1 MIQPTRPGHI
11 RQRHSIL
18 LPEGALASNWALTR
32 SRHIL
37 TFGLAMIAISL
48 IASRCLSRTRTTRSI
63 SWVVLSSSPF
73 PPTIAF
79 RLATTLRLM
88 AAVPGATVEFCQD
101 LLETRQPQI
110 LASHLVL
117 ITRSTRLSYIISRE
131 RAALRSR
138 LPPMAVRP
146 LACLSPSLMIKQ
158 AMFSV
163 TSHGLPLTRH
173 EAGIVALF
181 MLSGPTI
188 ITEIAAMETIVA
200 RSWPFRAR
208 PIAANHSH
216 LCAWWREVHH
226 SARTLPLVARLIQLS
241 VMRRKA

>member
-1 MIQPTRPGHI
+1 
-11 RQRHSIL
+11 
-18 LPEGALASNWALTR
+18 
-32 SRHIL
+32 
-37 TFGLAMIAISL
+37 MIAISL

-63 SWVVLSSSPF
+63 SWVVLSSSLF

-88 AAVPGATVEFCQD
+88 AAAPGATVEFCQD
-101 LLETRQPQI
+101 LPKTRLPQI

-117 ITRSTRLSYIISRE
+117 ITRSTQLSYITSRE

-138 LPPMAVRP
+138 LPPMVVRP
-146 LACLSPSLMIKQ
+146 MASLSLSLMIKQ
-158 AMFSV
+158 ATFSV

-173 EAGIVALF
+173 KEGIVALF
-181 MLSGPTI
+181 TLSGPTI

-200 RSWPFRAR
+200 RIWPFRAR
-208 PIAANHSH
+208 PIAASLSH
-216 LCAWWREVHH
+216 LYAWWREVRH
-226 SARTLPLVARLIQLS
+226 SARTPPPVVRLIQLS

>member
-1 MIQPTRPGHI
+1 MIV
-11 RQRHSIL
+11 
-18 LPEGALASNWALTR
+18 
-32 SRHIL
+32 
-37 TFGLAMIAISL
+37 ISL
-48 IASRCLSRTRTTRSI
+48 IASRCSSRIHTIRSI
-63 SWVVLSSSPF
+63 SWVDLSSSPF
-73 PPTIAF
+73 PHTIAF

-88 AAVPGATVEFCQD
+88 AAVPGTTVEFCQD
-101 LLETRQPQI
+101 LLKTRQPQI

-117 ITRSTRLSYIISRE
+117 ITRSTRLSYIISKE

-146 LACLSPSLMIKQ
+146 MACLSLSLMIKQ

-173 EAGIVALF
+173 EEGIVALF

-208 PIAANHSH
+208 PIAVSLSH
-216 LCAWWREVHH
+216 LCAWWKEVHH
-226 SARTLPLVARLIQLS
+226 FARTLPPVARLIQLR
-241 VMRRKA
+241 VMLRKA

>member
-1 MIQPTRPGHI
+1 
-11 RQRHSIL
+11 
-18 LPEGALASNWALTR
+18 
-32 SRHIL
+32 
-37 TFGLAMIAISL
+37 MIAISP

-88 AAVPGATVEFCQD
+88 EAVPGAMVEFCQD
-101 LLETRQPQI
+101 LLKTRQPQI

-146 LACLSPSLMIKQ
+146 MAFLSLFLMINQ

-163 TSHGLPLTRH
+163 TSHGLPLTRRR
-173 EAGIVALF
+173 GSIVALF
-181 MLSGPTI
+181 TLSGPTI

-200 RSWPFRAR
+200 RSWPFRAQS
-208 PIAANHSH
+208 IVASLSH

-226 SARTLPLVARLIQLS
+226 SARTLPPVARLIRLS
-241 VMRRKA
+241 VMQRKA